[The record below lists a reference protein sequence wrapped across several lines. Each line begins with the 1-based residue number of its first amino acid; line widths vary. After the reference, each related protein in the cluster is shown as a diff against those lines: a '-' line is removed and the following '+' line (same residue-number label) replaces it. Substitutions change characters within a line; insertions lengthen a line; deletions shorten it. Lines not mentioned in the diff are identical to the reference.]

1 MHCERFQ
8 IGDTLNLE
16 VAFGPFTVSPPPVL
30 FCVHV
35 IVQSVPLQEVH
46 AQQDRFVQLFDAN
59 KTVRHWFAVHHGI
72 ELDPAQDVERG
83 TAGREEA
90 FFWAHRH

>member
-1 MHCERFQ
+1 MTRGTSPFRFHFHFELMHCERFQ

-46 AQQDRFVQLFDAN
+46 A
-59 KTVRHWFAVHHGI
+59 
-72 ELDPAQDVERG
+72 
-83 TAGREEA
+83 
-90 FFWAHRH
+90 